1 MRWPWFALALVL
13 VFTFPNLLGL
23 VAALVAEPVVVAF
36 ALGAAAV
43 YVPRRRAAARTR
55 RGRR

>member
-1 MRWPWFALALVL
+1 MRWPLIALALVL

-23 VAALVAEPVVVAF
+23 VAALVAEPVIVAF
-36 ALGAAAV
+36 ALGAAAA
-43 YVPRRRAAARTR
+43 YWPRRRAAARAR

>member
-1 MRWPWFALALVL
+1 MRWPLTALVLVL

-23 VAALVAEPVVVAF
+23 VAALVAEPVIVAF

-43 YVPRRRAAARTR
+43 YWPRRRAATRTR